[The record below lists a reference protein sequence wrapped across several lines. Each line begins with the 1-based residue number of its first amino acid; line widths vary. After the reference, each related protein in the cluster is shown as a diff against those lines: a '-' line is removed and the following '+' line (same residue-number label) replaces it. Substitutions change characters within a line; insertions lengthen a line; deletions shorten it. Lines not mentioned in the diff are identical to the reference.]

1 MLPPDADVPH
11 QEPHNEPLPHQ
22 SPSAVP
28 QPYRHF
34 RFLVKW
40 SGCVVAGF
48 SKVSALRPTAKVV
61 QLHDGA
67 LPSAWG
73 RSPGCT
79 DYGAIT
85 LERGVTH
92 DREFEAWANRVWG
105 INNGPGS
112 EEAPKSFRKDLMIE
126 LLNEVGQVAIAF
138 TVIRCWVS
146 VYQARPEPDANGSAV
161 IIQLLKLENEG
172 WLRSSDLKETIQP
185 TQIKPACTRHGAG

>member
-1 MLPPDADVPH
+1 MLPPDADAPH
-11 QEPHNEPLPHQ
+11 KEPHNEPLPHQ

-28 QPYRHF
+28 GPYRHF

-40 SGCVVAGF
+40 SGRVVAGF
-48 SKVSALRPTAKVV
+48 SKASALQPTAKVV
-61 QLHDGA
+61 QIYDGT

-73 RSPGCT
+73 RSPGRT
-79 DYGAIT
+79 DYEAIT

-112 EEAPKSFRKDLMIE
+112 KEAPKSFRKDITIE
-126 LLNEVGQVAIAF
+126 LLNEVGQVAMAF

-146 VYQARPEPDANGSAV
+146 VYQALPEPDANGNAV

-172 WLRSSDLKETIQP
+172 WLRP
-185 TQIKPACTRHGAG
+185 